1 MTSGDFV
8 KDARLVEEM
17 VNVEEGGKVVPSSL
31 ESGSSSVEMGRSFD
45 HFEQDHHDTLVYSL
59 WPRLVLK
66 SVCTVLLRARIK
78 VLLPFGPLAIFINYY
93 TADPGWVFFLSL
105 LGITPLAERLGYAT
119 DNPSCMATTNYSDA
133 GRLRTTRDRQSGQ
146 ITYVFLISSVVGGLL
161 NATFGNA
168 TEMIVSIYALKSGM
182 VRVVQQSLLGSIL
195 SNLLMVLGCAFFI
208 GGIVHREKK
217 VQVFNKAAAVVDSGL
232 LLVAVMGIMIPGVLH
247 STNTEVQLGKSELSL
262 SRFSSCTM
270 LLAYATYLFFQLKS
284 HSYLYNPVHQE
295 DVPDEEGQ
303 CILEEEVPEITQWE
317 AISWLAILTF
327 WVSVLSGYLVDAI
340 QGASESLHLP
350 MGFINVILIPIAGN
364 SAAYATTIMF
374 AIKDKLDI
382 TLGVA
387 IGSST
392 QIAMFAI
399 PFYVVVGW
407 IVNQPMDLNFH
418 LFETATL
425 LITVVIVAYTLQCAR
440 RRWFLLAGSYLEF
453 PSEND
458 SNLLI
463 EQSRVEMA
471 TRRSYEQFEGDD
483 RLRRHDDGFAGGG
496 WYWPRYVWKSV
507 CTVLLGGRI
516 KILMPFGPLAIFVS
530 YYTGDPGWVFCLS
543 LLGIIPLAE
552 RLGYATEQIAYYTGP
567 TGMAKTETCIN
578 IIISLCVRK
587 VVNPLSD
594 HQPDQTN
601 WIASWSVEPVWLT
614 SFAFSGSWRSV
625 KCNVWKCNRN
635 DRINFRAEERNDKR
649 NPTVF
654 GSLLGSILSNLLMV
668 LGCAFFIGG
677 IVHREKKVQ
686 VFNKVK
692 SHHLLVLHFQFLDRS
707 TSLLMNGSLVNTQA
721 AAIMDS
727 AVLLV
732 GVMVITT
739 VQLVALSTDDVE
751 VQLSKLELPLSRFS
765 SCLMLIVYA
774 AYLFFQLKSHHSLYN
789 PNLQNQ
795 EEVPDEES
803 NRHMEEDD
811 FPETSQWEAISWL
824 AILTGA
830 SESLHFPTSF
840 INVILVPI
848 AGNSAA
854 YATTIMFAIKD
865 KLDISLAVAI
875 GSSTQIAMFAIP
887 FYVVVGWI
895 VKQPMDLDFQLFET
909 ATLFISM
916 LITAYSLQVLYTVH
930 HSCLL
935 PSQVITFM

>member
-587 VVNPLSD
+587 VVNP
-594 HQPDQTN
+594 
-601 WIASWSVEPVWLT
+601 
-614 SFAFSGSWRSV
+614 WRSV

-686 VFNKVK
+686 VFNK
-692 SHHLLVLHFQFLDRS
+692 
-707 TSLLMNGSLVNTQA
+707 A

-916 LITAYSLQVLYTVH
+916 LITAYSLQEGRSSYMKGLVLILCYCVVGAGFFLH
-930 HSCLL
+930 
-935 PSQVITFM
+935 VDR

>member
-119 DNPSCMATTNYSDA
+119 E
-133 GRLRTTRDRQSGQ
+133 Q
-146 ITYVFLISSVVGGLL
+146 IAYYTGPTVGGLL

-552 RLGYATEQIAYYTGP
+552 RLGYAT
-567 TGMAKTETCIN
+567 
-578 IIISLCVRK
+578 
-587 VVNPLSD
+587 D
-594 HQPDQTN
+594 
-601 WIASWSVEPVWLT
+601 
-614 SFAFSGSWRSV
+614 WRSV

-686 VFNKVK
+686 VFNK
-692 SHHLLVLHFQFLDRS
+692 
-707 TSLLMNGSLVNTQA
+707 A

-916 LITAYSLQVLYTVH
+916 LITAYSLQEGRSSYMKGLVLILCYCVVGAGFFLH
-930 HSCLL
+930 
-935 PSQVITFM
+935 VDR